1 MQGRQQSFTLIEMLI
16 VIMIITILMALLSP
30 ALMQAKSTAKRV
42 TCASNIKQFAVCYFL
57 YRADSVDQWLPRSG
71 LDNSDRMGYDLQ
83 HFEDGIA
90 SAMEGYGVS
99 VELSTCPANPTIP
112 RGWETVAG
120 EQIFFLDH
128 YSSYSYL
135 DGEFHPVYGKEM
147 DVGDSA
153 THVTLDSAAA
163 LFGDSNLLLVIWST
177 LYSNHDG
184 NPATGGTP
192 PAIGWNTGFADGRV
206 SWIKGNGFN
215 YSGFD
220 ASFHTMFTA
229 QQRGHY
235 FLDP

>member
-153 THVTLDSAAA
+153 THIPRPSQADSHTAEAGSVA
-163 LFGDSNLLLVIWST
+163 QYGGAGRDLRRLFTVRSGDRFRPPRIS
-177 LYSNHDG
+177 
-184 NPATGGTP
+184 P
-192 PAIGWNTGFADGRV
+192 PA
-206 SWIKGNGFN
+206 
-215 YSGFD
+215 
-220 ASFHTMFTA
+220 
-229 QQRGHY
+229 
-235 FLDP
+235 